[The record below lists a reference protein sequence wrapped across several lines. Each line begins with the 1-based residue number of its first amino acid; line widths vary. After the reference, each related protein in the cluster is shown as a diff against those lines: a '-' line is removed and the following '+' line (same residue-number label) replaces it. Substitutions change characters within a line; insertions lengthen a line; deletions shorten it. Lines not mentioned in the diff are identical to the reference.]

1 MKSFNNFFGEARTKA
16 GLEAEKKGLVHTG
29 KGYYADKAGK
39 IVAKAE
45 GGTRLVPLSKKEQDN
60 LNAGAPLKGPQS
72 AADAQSLAKM
82 ASDLQS
88 VKDKVAPEQPPEE
101 EPKADEKSGE
111 EESLLPRNEGGG
123 EVVITFGR
131 FNPPHV
137 GHAKLMDKVA
147 DEAYASGADYMI
159 YPSHSN
165 DPEKNPLDFGT
176 KLNVMQHMFPHHAD
190 SIANDPQNGRNI
202 FDVLKSLYGQGY
214 DNVKIVVGDDRV
226 KEFSNITSKY
236 NGKTYNFGGLD
247 VVSAG
252 TRDADSDDTVEGMS
266 ASKMRKAA
274 SDNDYD
280 AFKKGLPEDL
290 DKEQAKAIYM
300 RLRRAMNLESKDY
313 KVAPKLDESALRE
326 AYRSGELYKV
336 GDIVENLNTG
346 VIGRIITRGTNY
358 IIMIDE
364 EKRIFRHWIK
374 DIMEKTIWEVGTDEY
389 RAAVQ
394 ALTPGQPVTSFTKKS
409 TPLNSKKPSKK
420 DGLK

>member
-1 MKSFNNFFGEARTKA
+1 MKSFNNFISEGRTKA
-16 GLEAEKKGLVHTG
+16 GLEAEKKGLIHTG
-29 KGYYADKAGK
+29 KGYYADKSGK

-45 GGTRLVPLSKKEQDN
+45 GGVRLIPLSKKEQDN
-60 LNAGAPLKGPQS
+60 LNSGAPLKGPQS
-72 AADAQSLAKM
+72 AADAQSLAQM
-82 ASDLQS
+82 ASDLQA
-88 VKDKVAPEQPPEE
+88 VKDTVAPETPEE
-101 EPKADEKSGE
+101 EPKSDEKTDE
-111 EESLLPRNEGGG
+111 EQPLVPRNEGGG

-159 YPSHSN
+159 YPSHTN

-202 FDVLKSLYGQGY
+202 FDVLKNLHGQGY
-214 DNVKIVVGDDRV
+214 DKVKIVVGDDRV

-236 NGKTYNFGGLD
+236 NGKTYNFGNLD

-252 TRDADSDDTVEGMS
+252 ERDPDSDDTVEGMS

-274 SDNDYD
+274 VDNDYD
-280 AFKKGLPEDL
+280 SFKKGLPEGL
-290 DKEQAKAIYM
+290 DKEEAKTIYM
-300 RLRRAMNLESKDY
+300 RLRRAMNLESKDW
-313 KVAPKLDESALRE
+313 KHAPELNEASLRE
-326 AYRSGELYKV
+326 AYRNGDLYNI
-336 GDIVENLNTG
+336 GDVVENLNTG
-346 VIGRIITRGTNY
+346 VIGRIVTRGTNY
-358 IIMIDE
+358 VIIIDE
-364 EKRIFRHWIK
+364 EKRVFRNWIK
-374 DIMEKTIWEVGTDEY
+374 DIMETQWEVGTDEY